1 MPFIPYSMNQTKLG
15 DCRLIEFRKIA
26 LEDGVLTSIT
36 GGLEIPFE
44 IKRTFYLSNMSHI
57 ASRGNH
63 ANIQNQVVLIALK
76 GEFEAI
82 LHDGESEKSFTINDP
97 ASGLLIREGIWRE
110 LKNFSK
116 DAICLVLCSEIYD
129 SSDYIHD
136 FEAFRR
142 IKNPC

>member
-1 MPFIPYSMNQTKLG
+1 MNQTKLV

-44 IKRTFYLSNMSHI
+44 IKRTFFLTDMI
-57 ASRGNH
+57 QQASRGNH

-82 LHDGESEKSFTINDP
+82 LHDGESHKSFILNNS

-116 DAICLVLCSEIYD
+116 DAICVVLCSEIYD
-129 SSDYIHD
+129 PADYIND
-136 FEAFRR
+136 FEAFLA
-142 IKNPC
+142 IKNQ